1 MCRSLWLCI
10 ISERHAGRSLRF
22 FVHHDPFDRII
33 FDEDAVAHGGVVDKA
48 MGHRTDELA
57 VLNDRRAGH
66 LCVKDRTKIFTN
78 LFVNY
83 ASGEIPEAF

>member
-1 MCRSLWLCI
+1 MDGFLRPLRSSIQHILNKDA
-10 ISERHAGRSLRF
+10 ISG
-22 FVHHDPFDRII
+22 
-33 FDEDAVAHGGVVDKA
+33 GGVIDQD
-48 MGHRTDELA
+48 MGDRAHQFT

-83 ASGEIPEAF
+83 ASGEIPEAL